1 MLESFFNKKQNLS
14 EISIDSISI
23 YEGQRSAALK
33 FSPTLLFLAREKF
46 NEQLAGELNR
56 GLSNS
61 SFSEFATGYAY
72 LMANSSQGLDS
83 ILKTLLLKIHQ
94 KLHAEGLQE
103 VVNMLHLLL
112 QNPTLNINE
121 KFVLEGIANSK
132 NQTCLEHLFWLWE
145 NCDNSNNKLILSEI
159 ITHVIAVNPN
169 LSDVTPGIKLECFYA
184 LLSILACS
192 SAKRYINNLSSF
204 SYALILPAVIPQLFL
219 CASAISAGYFT
230 ALHQD
235 NLRKSASVQGKISIS
250 PTYFI
255 GAFAHKYPVLINS
268 GSITRRMDDTLHLEE
283 EKPFTEYKYRDKYLE
298 RMFIM
303 ARYRGISIH
312 AERLNFF
319 QQMQLKTNL
328 WQLSEAYEN
337 LLSNDIWLFHK
348 DVANAFDT
356 ILSNTFNASNFE
368 KIVSEITGDASKV
381 EDFLKI
387 YELAEKGA
395 LVINLPTMM
404 VISEA
409 FNQICYPGYESFLK
423 GKQIERNSN
432 LSFESLFYAITV
444 ALILNNKD
452 TVQGEELEV
461 LENFSNTCAGNLRTA
476 GCKPDRDA
484 LDKAWKQTL
493 ENFDRLYDAPST
505 CSKKEEIEVISPT
518 ILKTDFSSQV
528 ASSLKELTI
537 SSLNGWA
544 EDNQVTLRRLN
555 IGLRTCAFSCAVLLF
570 THPIMQPIF
579 LVGAIGYS
587 VDHYFRPQISGAKE
601 FVKKVCSSGY
611 SIANSVYST
620 SVS

>member
-94 KLHAEGLQE
+94 KLHAKDLQE

-121 KFVLEGIANSK
+121 KLVLEGIANSK

-145 NCDNSNNKLILSEI
+145 NCDDSNNKLILSEI

-298 RMFIM
+298 RM
-303 ARYRGISIH
+303 
-312 AERLNFF
+312 
-319 QQMQLKTNL
+319 
-328 WQLSEAYEN
+328 
-337 LLSNDIWLFHK
+337 LFHK
-348 DVANAFDT
+348 DVANAFAP
-356 ILSNTFNASNFE
+356 ILSITFIASNFK

-404 VISEA
+404 VISEV

-611 SIANSVYST
+611 SIANSVYSK
-620 SVS
+620 SIS